1 MKTTKRLLAL
11 NLVLVLLLTLVPAA
25 ALADVG
31 MELNEFVSYV
41 KGDDNDNAVFTFTP
55 DKDGEYR
62 VDIIH
67 PEVYV
72 SGERLVFFAY
82 EENGATVTKEL
93 RGRDLGEAAWDTDPE
108 TEEGNSV
115 FSVSFPYELTAGVEY
130 KISFKNNFNGKYKAR
145 VVFLGAPETV
155 VEVDED
161 NFPDNNFR
169 KFVSDNCDINGDGKL
184 SKNEIAR
191 VDRIS
196 VYDKDIYSI
205 EGVKWFTS
213 LKSLQCW
220 RNHISTLPEL
230 PASLEQLELDNNE
243 FTSMPTNL
251 PEGLKVLEVG
261 DNKIPVIDNLPSGL
275 ETFNC
280 SSQKITD
287 GDFKF
292 TAKLPEGLRS
302 FLCYDCDLEELP
314 ELPSTLKTLDCSEN
328 QLTKLPELPAS
339 LTWLVCS
346 ENQLTALPELPTS
359 LNYFNCSGNKLTN
372 LGSVSVLAELNTL
385 YCADNELTALPE
397 LPASLNTLDC
407 SNNELT
413 KLPALP
419 ASLDYLDCY
428 NNKLTE
434 LPDLPANL
442 DYLNC
447 SNNRLTRIALNPAA
461 EYWHINVSGN
471 SLPDYD
477 AVTGKDIEW
486 GNGSFVFGE
495 QNHEH
500 EYVIKEEVEATCN
513 SWGHKLSKCSKCE
526 SNKYEEIKPTAHEFG
541 DDNKCINCG
550 LYKCETGEGSHNF
563 DETHRCSMCGGCE
576 CMIDDFYP
584 HEFNEEGQCTIC
596 GNRIPD
602 AYTDEDGTEAT
613 FTKDGVLTISNA
625 KDINSYRKVIQH
637 FEPYLQNTLKIV
649 CADGTT
655 YFEGYYKFTYVKEI
669 KLGKDVETIR
679 SPHALYNLEKVT
691 VSADNQYLCVDDG
704 VLYNYDQTELLIYPK
719 KLVGVQSDSITVK
732 AGVTSIGEEVFYN
745 YYTLKNVILPE
756 GLGNIK
762 SRAFVYC
769 SALESVSIP
778 STVENIES
786 GAFDFCESLKD
797 VYFSGTE
804 EQWNAIEIGED
815 NEALANAAKHYS
827 HIHEYKPVD
836 EVPPTCTEVGYT
848 AGTKCSC
855 GLIGEGCAEIAM
867 VAHQPIE
874 REEVAP
880 TCTTTGRTAGTVC
893 RNCGR
898 IISGLEE
905 IPALGHTEAVDPA
918 VAATCT
924 ETGLTE
930 GKHCSVCN
938 EVLVEQTETPALG
951 HDFPD
956 AKEATCTEAGYTGA
970 GKCSRCD
977 ETSEGSVIPPLG
989 HSYTATVT
997 APTCTEKGYT
1007 THTCL
1012 TCGDSYV
1019 DNYVDE
1025 LGHTEVV
1032 DPAVA
1037 ATCTKTGLTEGKH
1050 CSVCNEI
1057 LVAQTETPTLGHTE
1071 VLDPAVAATCT
1082 ETGLTEGKHCSVC
1095 DEILVAQTEIPA
1107 IGHREVV
1114 DPAVA
1119 ATCTKTGLTEGKHC
1133 SVCNE
1138 ILVAQQI
1145 ITAAGHDYKNG
1156 KCTVC
1161 NAKDPNY
1168 DPPAPPAPVHS
1179 HSYTAAVT
1187 APTCTEKGY
1196 TTYTCSCGD
1205 SYVDNYVD
1213 ALGHTE
1219 VIDPAVAA
1227 TCTKTGLTEGKHCSV
1242 CNEVLAAQTEVPK
1255 TAHDYKDGV
1264 CTVCGAEDPNYV
1276 APVVNPFKDTK
1287 EDSPYYDAIVWA
1299 AENEVTAGKT
1309 ADTFGIND
1317 GCTRAQIVT
1326 FLYRAAG
1333 SPEVSAD
1340 VVNPFTDV
1348 SKDSG
1353 YYNAIMWAV
1362 ENKITAGTTATTFS
1376 PDAVCTR
1383 GQIVTFM
1390 FRASGAEKVEADMS
1404 FTDVAAVSY
1413 CYDAVAWAVAN
1424 EITAGKTA
1432 TTFAP
1437 NDTCT
1442 RGQAVTF
1449 IYRASK

>member
-55 DKDGEYR
+55 DKDGAYQIEITRPVLYSTP
-62 VDIIH
+62 D
-67 PEVYV
+67 
-72 SGERLVFFAY
+72 RLVFFDY
-82 EENGATVTKEL
+82 NDVRKEFDSDDIGQWKLISDENGEEHPVLGLKFITEMNAGVTYTISFE
-93 RGRDLGEAAWDTDPE
+93 DNA
-108 TEEGNSV
+108 EGNYKAKITYWGETKKVAPINETNFPDPKFRECVKKYDLNGDDTLSNIEIAQVENMSV
-115 FSVSFPYELTAGVEY
+115 DYKGISRIEGIGFFTALTYLNCSGNELTA
-130 KISFKNNFNGKYKAR
+130 
-145 VVFLGAPETV
+145 
-155 VEVDED
+155 
-161 NFPDNNFR
+161 
-169 KFVSDNCDINGDGKL
+169 
-184 SKNEIAR
+184 
-191 VDRIS
+191 
-196 VYDKDIYSI
+196 
-205 EGVKWFTS
+205 
-213 LKSLQCW
+213 
-220 RNHISTLPEL
+220 LPEL
-230 PASLEQLELDNNE
+230 PASLNTLYCWGNELTALPALPNVLNNLNCANNPIEALPELPESLMSLYYGYTQLKEQPTLPENLEVLDCSGNE
-243 FTSMPTNL
+243 FTELPKLPASLKYLACSGNKLTNL
-251 PEGLKVLEVG
+251 GSVSVLTELWSL
-261 DNKIPVIDNLPSGL
+261 D
-275 ETFNC
+275 C
-280 SSQKITD
+280 SNNELT
-287 GDFKF
+287 
-292 TAKLPEGLRS
+292 
-302 FLCYDCDLEELP
+302 ELP
-314 ELPSTLKTLDCSEN
+314 ELPENLTQLFCSGN
-328 QLTKLPELPAS
+328 QLTE
-339 LTWLVCS
+339 
-346 ENQLTALPELPTS
+346 LPELPTS

-719 KLVGVQSDSITVK
+719 KLVGVQSDSVTVK

-778 STVENIES
+778 STVKNIES

-827 HIHEYKPVD
+827 HIHEYEAVEAVD
-836 EVPPTCTEVGYT
+836 PTCTEVGYT
-848 AGTKCSC
+848 EGTKCSC
-855 GLIGEGCAEIAM
+855 GLIGEGCEV
-867 VAHQPIE
+867 VAAKGHTPV
-874 REEVAP
+874 EVAAVDP
-880 TCTTTGRTAGTVC
+880 TCTTPGHAAGIVC
-893 RNCGR
+893 EECRR
-898 IISGLEE
+898 VISGLEK
-905 IPALGHTEAVDPA
+905 I
-918 VAATCT
+918 
-924 ETGLTE
+924 
-930 GKHCSVCN
+930 
-938 EVLVEQTETPALG
+938 PALG
-951 HDFPD
+951 HDFPG
-956 AKEATCTEAGYTGA
+956 AKEATCTEAGYTGE

-977 ETSEGSVIPPLG
+977 ETSEGSVIP
-989 HSYTATVT
+989 A
-997 APTCTEKGYT
+997 
-1007 THTCL
+1007 
-1012 TCGDSYV
+1012 
-1019 DNYVDE
+1019 
-1025 LGHTEVV
+1025 LGHTEVI

-1057 LVAQTETPTLGHTE
+1057 LVAQTETPALGHTE

-1095 DEILVAQTEIPA
+1095 NEILVAQTEIPA

-1138 ILVAQQI
+1138 ILVAQTEVPK
-1145 ITAAGHDYKNG
+1145 TAHDYVNG

-1242 CNEVLAAQTEVPK
+1242 CNEVLAAQTEVPMI
-1255 TAHDYKDGV
+1255 AHDYKDGV

-1348 SKDSG
+1348 SEDSV

-1404 FTDVAAVSY
+1404 FTDVAAGSY

>member
-31 MELNEFVSYV
+31 MKLDEFVSYD
-41 KGDDNDNAVFTFTP
+41 KGDDTGDTVFTFTP
-55 DKDGEYR
+55 NKNGAYQIEITRPLLYSTPD
-62 VDIIH
+62 
-67 PEVYV
+67 
-72 SGERLVFFAY
+72 RLVFFDYNDVRKEFDSADIGQWKLISD
-82 EENGATVTKEL
+82 ENGEEHPVLGLKFVTEMNAGVTYTISFEDNAEGNYEAKITY
-93 RGRDLGEAAWDTDPE
+93 LGETEKVAAINE
-108 TEEGNSV
+108 T
-115 FSVSFPYELTAGVEY
+115 
-130 KISFKNNFNGKYKAR
+130 
-145 VVFLGAPETV
+145 
-155 VEVDED
+155 
-161 NFPDNNFR
+161 NFPDPKFR
-169 KFVSDNCDINGDGKL
+169 ECVKEYDTNGDDAL
-184 SKNEIAR
+184 SDIEIAQVKR
-191 VDRIS
+191 MSVDYQEIS
-196 VYDKDIYSI
+196 SI
-205 EGVKWFTS
+205 EG
-213 LKSLQCW
+213 
-220 RNHISTLPEL
+220 I
-230 PASLEQLELDNNE
+230 E
-243 FTSMPTNL
+243 F
-251 PEGLKVLEVG
+251 
-261 DNKIPVIDNLPSGL
+261 
-275 ETFNC
+275 
-280 SSQKITD
+280 
-287 GDFKF
+287 F
-292 TAKLPEGLRS
+292 TA
-302 FLCYDCDLEELP
+302 
-314 ELPSTLKTLDCSEN
+314 
-328 QLTKLPELPAS
+328 LTYL
-339 LTWLVCS
+339 
-346 ENQLTALPELPTS
+346 
-359 LNYFNCSGNKLTN
+359 NCSG
-372 LGSVSVLAELNTL
+372 
-385 YCADNELTALPE
+385 NELTALPE

-413 KLPALP
+413 A
-419 ASLDYLDCY
+419 
-428 NNKLTE
+428 
-434 LPDLPANL
+434 LPDLPASLNTLYCWGNELIALPELPNVLNSLNCANNPIEALPELPESLMSLCYGYTQLKEQPTLPASLNTLDCSNNELTALPDLPASLTWLACSGNKLTNL
-442 DYLNC
+442 GSVSVLTELWSLDCSNNELTALPDLPENLTQLFCSGNQLTALPDLPTSLNYLDCSGNQLTKLESVSVLTELNTLDCAENQLAALPELPTSLNDLNCSGNQLTKLPQLPASLICLYCSDNELTKLPELPANMGDLNC

-500 EYVIKEEVEATCN
+500 EYVIQEEVPGTCN
-513 SWGHKLSKCSKCE
+513 SWGHKLSKCSKCD
-526 SNKYEEIKPTAHEFG
+526 SNKYEEIEPTAHEFG

-550 LYKCETGEGSHNF
+550 LYKCETGEVSHSF
-563 DETHRCSMCGGCE
+563 EDHICSMCGGYDCVIE
-576 CMIDDFYP
+576 DGRYLHD
-584 HEFNEEGQCTIC
+584 FNEEGQCTIC

-602 AYTDEDGTEAT
+602 AYTDEDGTAAT
-613 FTKDGVLTISNA
+613 FTKDGVLTIRNA
-625 KDINSYRKVIQH
+625 KDINSYREVIQH
-637 FEPYLQNTLKIV
+637 FEAYLQNTLKIV
-649 CADGTT
+649 CADGTKC
-655 YFEGYYKFTYVKEI
+655 FESYYKFTNVKEI
-669 KLGKDVETIR
+669 ELGKDVETIR
-679 SPHALYNLEKVT
+679 SPHSLLALETVT
-691 VSADNQYLCVDDG
+691 VSEDNQYLCVDDG
-704 VLYNYDQTELLIYPK
+704 VLYNYDQTELLIYPNE
-719 KLVGVQSDSITVK
+719 LGGALPDSITVK
-732 AGVTSIGEEVFYN
+732 DGVTSIGEYAFYN
-745 YYTLKNVILPE
+745 HNELKNVILPE

-762 SRAFVYC
+762 LCAFEACYG
-769 SALESVSIP
+769 LETISIP
-778 STVENIES
+778 STVKNIEY
-786 GAFDFCESLKD
+786 GAFARCGSLKD

-804 EQWNAIEIGED
+804 KQWNVIEIGED
-815 NEALANAAKHYS
+815 NEALMTAEKHYS
-827 HIHEYKPVD
+827 HIHEYVAVE

-848 AGTKCSC
+848 AGTKCSDC
-855 GLIGEGCAEIAM
+855 NTILSGC
-867 VAHQPIE
+867 
-874 REEVAP
+874 EVVEALGHKTELRNIKAA
-880 TCTTTGRTAGTVC
+880 TCTENGYTGDEVCTVC
-893 RNCGR
+893 DEVIKTGKEISALGHDFLGAKEATCTEEGYTGSGECSRCGE
-898 IISGLEE
+898 ISEGKV
-905 IPALGHTEAVDPA
+905 IPALGHTE
-918 VAATCT
+918 
-924 ETGLTE
+924 
-930 GKHCSVCN
+930 
-938 EVLVEQTETPALG
+938 
-951 HDFPD
+951 
-956 AKEATCTEAGYTGA
+956 
-970 GKCSRCD
+970 
-977 ETSEGSVIPPLG
+977 VID
-989 HSYTATVT
+989 H
-997 APTCTEKGYT
+997 
-1007 THTCL
+1007 
-1012 TCGDSYV
+1012 
-1019 DNYVDE
+1019 
-1025 LGHTEVV
+1025 
-1032 DPAVA
+1032 AVA

-1057 LVAQTETPTLGHTE
+1057 LVAQTETPALGHTE

-1095 DEILVAQTEIPA
+1095 
-1107 IGHREVV
+1107 
-1114 DPAVA
+1114 
-1119 ATCTKTGLTEGKHC
+1119 
-1133 SVCNE
+1133 NE

-1145 ITAAGHDYKNG
+1145 IPAAGHDYKNG

-1242 CNEVLAAQTEVPK
+1242 CNEVLAAQTEVPMI
-1255 TAHDYKDGV
+1255 AHDYKDGV

-1348 SKDSG
+1348 SEDSV

>member
-1 MKTTKRLLAL
+1 MAL

-108 TEEGNSV
+108 TGEGNSV

-130 KISFKNNFNGKYKAR
+130 KISFENNFNGKYKAK

-155 VEVDED
+155 VEVDND
-161 NFPDNNFR
+161 NFPDDNFR
-169 KFVSDNCDINGDGKL
+169 ECVSDNCDINGDGKL
-184 SKNEIAR
+184 SKNEIAT
-191 VDRIS
+191 VEQMY
-196 VYDKDIYSI
+196 VYNKDIYSI
-205 EGVKWFTS
+205 EGVKWLTS
-213 LKSLQCW
+213 LKSLYCW
-220 RNHISTLPEL
+220 GNHISTLPEL
-230 PASLEQLELDNNE
+230 PASIEQLGLDNNE

-346 ENQLTALPELPTS
+346 ENQLTALPELPA
-359 LNYFNCSGNKLTN
+359 NLTW
-372 LGSVSVLAELNTL
+372 L
-385 YCADNELTALPE
+385 YCR
-397 LPASLNTLDC
+397 
-407 SNNELT
+407 NNELT
-413 KLPALP
+413 FIVLNEKT
-419 ASLDYLDCY
+419 DYTGID
-428 NNKLTE
+428 
-434 LPDLPANL
+434 
-442 DYLNC
+442 
-447 SNNRLTRIALNPAA
+447 
-461 EYWHINVSGN
+461 VSGN
-471 SLPDYD
+471 SLPNYG
-477 AVTGKDIEW
+477 AVTGQEIEW
-486 GNGSFVFGE
+486 DGYRFCFGE

-500 EYVIKEEVEATCN
+500 ITTEYVVKEPTCTWN
-513 SWGHKLSKCSKCE
+513 GRE
-526 SNKYEEIKPTAHEFG
+526 YY
-541 DDNKCINCG
+541 KCINCD
-550 LYKCETGEGSHNF
+550 Y
-563 DETHRCSMCGGCE
+563 
-576 CMIDDFYP
+576 IDSASEKTIPTTRGYHDFL
-584 HEFNEEGQCTIC
+584 NGTLSK
-596 GNRIPD
+596 
-602 AYTDEDGTEAT
+602 DEDGRDIITCKYGDDWSTVEVETGKCGDDLTYTWTKFPYSYGNDVVVVSGTGMMYYYNGGPTPFDEAAQIIFEEGIT
-613 FTKDGVLTISNA
+613 YISESAVYDNDNLRSVKFPSTLETISDTAFANC
-625 KDINSYRKVIQH
+625 N
-637 FEPYLQNTLKIV
+637 
-649 CADGTT
+649 
-655 YFEGYYKFTYVKEI
+655 
-669 KLGKDVETIR
+669 
-679 SPHALYNLEKVT
+679 NLE
-691 VSADNQYLCVDDG
+691 
-704 VLYNYDQTELLIYPK
+704 
-719 KLVGVQSDSITVK
+719 SI
-732 AGVTSIGEEVFYN
+732 E
-745 YYTLKNVILPE
+745 LPE
-756 GLGNIK
+756 GLKQIGLAAFNGCKKIK
-762 SRAFVYC
+762 TVT
-769 SALESVSIP
+769 IP
-778 STVENIES
+778 STVTNIEKCAFS
-786 GAFDFCESLKD
+786 DMEYYNVAEANTVYKSIDGMLYSKDGKTLVNYPGARTGRAVIPYGTETIGGWAFDHATNLTSVIIPASVTKIESDAFLFCDHLSAILFGGTRAEWNALSQDVNGVDSSSVSVLCLGETGECNIISSVPFEESKSIGISICGKAEDVESVNVNINILK
-797 VYFSGTE
+797 VKPTE
-804 EQWNAIEIGED
+804 EQRKQFGDTDKLQVYNISLVNAETGAPVELSELSEKCLVQVELVIPNTVNGQNCKVYRVESDGSLTD
-815 NEALANAAKHYS
+815 MEAQLVEGNLVFTTEHFSEYIIVE
-827 HIHEYKPVD
+827 HEHEYTANV
-836 EVPPTCTEVGYT
+836 VSATCDMMGYT
-848 AGTKCSC
+848 EHTCSSC
-855 GLIGEGCAEIAM
+855 GSAYKDSYVKAEG
-867 VAHQPIE
+867 HDIE
-874 REEVAP
+874 
-880 TCTTTGRTAGTVC
+880 TV
-893 RNCGR
+893 
-898 IISGLEE
+898 
-905 IPALGHTEAVDPA
+905 PAKD
-918 VAATCT
+918 ATCT
-924 ETGLTE
+924 EDGYTE
-930 GKHCSVCN
+930 SSTCKTCGIVFA
-938 EVLVEQTETPALG
+938 LQLPTPATG
-951 HDFPD
+951 H
-956 AKEATCTEAGYTGA
+956 
-970 GKCSRCD
+970 
-977 ETSEGSVIPPLG
+977 
-989 HSYTATVT
+989 
-997 APTCTEKGYT
+997 
-1007 THTCL
+1007 
-1012 TCGDSYV
+1012 
-1019 DNYVDE
+1019 NYVDGVCTKCRNE
-1025 LGHTEVV
+1025 CSHDDSDIEVI
-1032 DPAVA
+1032 PEVA
-1037 ATCTKTGLTEGKH
+1037 ATCTKTGLTEGKR
-1050 CSVCNEI
+1050 CSVC
-1057 LVAQTETPTLGHTE
+1057 G
-1071 VLDPAVAATCT
+1071 
-1082 ETGLTEGKHCSVC
+1082 
-1095 DEILVAQTEIPA
+1095 
-1107 IGHREVV
+1107 
-1114 DPAVA
+1114 
-1119 ATCTKTGLTEGKHC
+1119 
-1133 SVCNE
+1133 E

-1145 ITAAGHDYKNG
+1145 IPAAGHDYKNG

-1205 SYVDNYVD
+1205 SYVGNYVD

-1242 CNEVLAAQTEVPK
+1242 CNEVLVAQTETPTIGHTEVIDPAVAATCTKTGLTEGKHCSACNEVLVAQTEVPK

-1264 CTVCGAEDPNYV
+1264 CTVCGAEDPDYV

-1287 EDSPYYDAIVWA
+1287 EDSPYYDAIIWA
-1299 AENEVTAGKT
+1299 VKNEVTAGKT

-1348 SKDSG
+1348 SKDSV

>member
-11 NLVLVLLLTLVPAA
+11 NLVLVLLLTLVPTA
-25 ALADVG
+25 ALADVV
-31 MELNEFVSYV
+31 MELDEFVSYV

-55 DKDGEYR
+55 EQDGEYR

-130 KISFKNNFNGKYKAR
+130 KISFENNLNGKYKAK

-155 VEVDED
+155 VEVDKY
-161 NFPDNNFR
+161 NFPDDNFR
-169 KFVSDNCDINGDGKL
+169 EFVSDNCDINGDGKL

-196 VYDKDIYSI
+196 VYNKDICSI

-213 LKSLQCW
+213 LKSLYCW
-220 RNHISTLPEL
+220 GNHISTLPEL
-230 PASLEQLELDNNE
+230 PASLEQLGLDNNE

-251 PEGLKVLEVG
+251 PEGLKALDVG

-287 GDFKF
+287 GDFEF

-302 FLCYDCDLEELP
+302 FLCYDCGLEELP
-314 ELPSTLKTLDCSEN
+314 ELPSTLKTLNCYGN

-346 ENQLTALPELPTS
+346 ENQLTALPELPAN
-359 LNYFNCSGNKLTN
+359 LNYLSCSKNQ
-372 LGSVSVLAELNTL
+372 
-385 YCADNELTALPE
+385 LTALPE

-407 SNNELT
+407 AGNQ
-413 KLPALP
+413 
-419 ASLDYLDCY
+419 
-428 NNKLTE
+428 LTE
-434 LPDLPANL
+434 LPELPANL
-442 DYLNC
+442 DDLDC
-447 SNNRLTRIALNPAA
+447 SNNRLTSIALNPAA

-477 AVTGKDIEW
+477 AVIGKDIEW
-486 GNGSFVFGE
+486 NEENFVFGE

-500 EYVIKEEVEATCN
+500 AYEIQKEVEATCN

-526 SNKYEEIKPTAHEFG
+526 SNKYEEIEPTAHEFG

-563 DETHRCSMCGGCE
+563 DEAHRCSMCGGYE
-576 CMIDDFYP
+576 CMIEAFYP
-584 HEFNEEGQCTIC
+584 HEFTEEGQCTIC

-602 AYTDEDGTEAT
+602 DYTDEDGTAAT

-625 KDINSYRKVIQH
+625 KDIASYWNAIQH

-655 YFEGYYKFTYVKEI
+655 YFEGYYKFINVKEI

-778 STVENIES
+778 STVKNIES

-804 EQWNAIEIGED
+804 EQWKAIEIGED
-815 NEALANAAKHYS
+815 NEVLANAAIHYS

-930 GKHCSVCN
+930 GKHCSVC
-938 EVLVEQTETPALG
+938 G
-951 HDFPD
+951 
-956 AKEATCTEAGYTGA
+956 
-970 GKCSRCD
+970 
-977 ETSEGSVIPPLG
+977 
-989 HSYTATVT
+989 
-997 APTCTEKGYT
+997 
-1007 THTCL
+1007 
-1012 TCGDSYV
+1012 
-1019 DNYVDE
+1019 
-1025 LGHTEVV
+1025 
-1032 DPAVA
+1032 
-1037 ATCTKTGLTEGKH
+1037 
-1050 CSVCNEI
+1050 
-1057 LVAQTETPTLGHTE
+1057 
-1071 VLDPAVAATCT
+1071 
-1082 ETGLTEGKHCSVC
+1082 
-1095 DEILVAQTEIPA
+1095 
-1107 IGHREVV
+1107 
-1114 DPAVA
+1114 
-1119 ATCTKTGLTEGKHC
+1119 
-1133 SVCNE
+1133 E

-1145 ITAAGHDYKNG
+1145 IPAAGHDYKNG

-1242 CNEVLAAQTEVPK
+1242 CNEVLVAQTETPTIGHTEVIDPAVAATCTKTGLTEGKHCSACNEVLVAQTEVPK

-1276 APVVNPFKDTK
+1276 VPNPFKDVK
-1287 EDSPYYDAIVWA
+1287 EDSPYYDAIIWA
-1299 AENEVTAGKT
+1299 VKNEVTAGKT

-1348 SKDSG
+1348 SKDSV

-1362 ENKITAGTTATTFS
+1362 ENKITAGTTDTTFS
-1376 PDAVCTR
+1376 PNAVCTR
-1383 GQIVTFM
+1383 GQIVTFL
-1390 FRASGAEKVEADMS
+1390 FRANGSQKVDTTVS
-1404 FTDVAAVSY
+1404 FTDVAAGSY

>member
-31 MELNEFVSYV
+31 MKLDEFVSYV
-41 KGDDNDNAVFTFTP
+41 KSDDNDNAVFTFTP
-55 DKDGEYR
+55 EQDGEYR

-130 KISFKNNFNGKYKAR
+130 KISFDNNFNGKYKAR

-155 VEVDED
+155 VEVDKG
-161 NFPDNNFR
+161 NFPDDNFR

-220 RNHISTLPEL
+220 RNHISTLPGL

-251 PEGLKVLEVG
+251 PEGLKELNVSF
-261 DNKIPVIDNLPSGL
+261 NKISVIDSLPSGL
-275 ETFNC
+275 EIFNC
-280 SSQKITD
+280 NEQYIEGSLE
-287 GDFKF
+287 F
-292 TAKLPEGLRS
+292 TAKLSEGLKS
-302 FLCYDCDLEELP
+302 FGCRDCG
-314 ELPSTLKTLDCSEN
+314 
-328 QLTKLPELPAS
+328 LTELPALP
-339 LTWLVCS
+339 LTLR
-346 ENQLTALPELPTS
+346 N
-359 LNYFNCSGNKLTN
+359 
-372 LGSVSVLAELNTL
+372 L
-385 YCADNELTALPE
+385 YCVDNELTALPE
-397 LPASLNTLDC
+397 LPESLTNLQC
-407 SNNELT
+407 R
-413 KLPALP
+413 
-419 ASLDYLDCY
+419 
-428 NNKLTE
+428 NNKLKSIVLNEKT
-434 LPDLPANL
+434 
-442 DYLNC
+442 DY
-447 SNNRLTRIALNPAA
+447 TGID
-461 EYWHINVSGN
+461 VSGN
-471 SLPDYD
+471 SLPNYE
-477 AVTGKDIEW
+477 AVTGQEIEW
-486 GNGSFVFGE
+486 DGYRFCFGE

-500 EYVIKEEVEATCN
+500 ITTEYVVKEPTCK
-513 SWGHKLSKCSKCE
+513 WDGRE
-526 SNKYEEIKPTAHEFG
+526 YY
-541 DDNKCINCG
+541 KCINCDYIDSASEKTIPTTRG
-550 LYKCETGEGSHNF
+550 YHDFLNGTLSKDEEGRDIITCKYGDDWSTVEVETGKCGDDLTYTWTKFPYSYGNDVVVVSGTGMMYYYNGGPTPF
-563 DETHRCSMCGGCE
+563 DEAAQ
-576 CMIDDFYP
+576 IIF
-584 HEFNEEGQCTIC
+584 EEGITYISESAVYD
-596 GNRIPD
+596 NDNLRSVKFPS
-602 AYTDEDGTEAT
+602 TLE
-613 FTKDGVLTISNA
+613 TISDTAFANC
-625 KDINSYRKVIQH
+625 N
-637 FEPYLQNTLKIV
+637 
-649 CADGTT
+649 
-655 YFEGYYKFTYVKEI
+655 
-669 KLGKDVETIR
+669 
-679 SPHALYNLEKVT
+679 NLE
-691 VSADNQYLCVDDG
+691 
-704 VLYNYDQTELLIYPK
+704 
-719 KLVGVQSDSITVK
+719 SI
-732 AGVTSIGEEVFYN
+732 E
-745 YYTLKNVILPE
+745 LPE
-756 GLGNIK
+756 GLKQIGLAAFNGCKKIK
-762 SRAFVYC
+762 TVT
-769 SALESVSIP
+769 IP
-778 STVENIES
+778 STVTNIDKCAFSDMEYYNVAEANTVYKSIDGMLYSKDGKTLVNYPGARTGRAVIPYGTETIGGWAFDHATNLTSVIIPASVTTIES
-786 GAFDFCESLKD
+786 DAFLFCDHLSAILFGGTRAEWNALSQD
-797 VYFSGTE
+797 VYGVDSSSVSVLCLGETGECNIISSVPFEESKSIGISICGKAEDVDSVNVNINILKVEPTE
-804 EQWNAIEIGED
+804 EQRKQFGDTDKLQVYNISLVDAETGAPVELSELSEKCLVQVELVIPNTVNGQNCKVYRVESDGSLTD
-815 NEALANAAKHYS
+815 MEAQLVEGNLVFTTEHFSEYIIVE
-827 HIHEYKPVD
+827 HEHEYTENV
-836 EVPPTCTEVGYT
+836 VSATCDMMGYT
-848 AGTKCSC
+848 EHKCSSCGYAYKDSYVNAKGHDIETVPAKDATCAEDGYTESSTCKTCDKVFALQLPTPATGHNYVDGVCTKCSNKC
-855 GLIGEGCAEIAM
+855 P
-867 VAHQPIE
+867 HDDSDIE
-874 REEVAP
+874 
-880 TCTTTGRTAGTVC
+880 
-893 RNCGR
+893 
-898 IISGLEE
+898 
-905 IPALGHTEAVDPA
+905 
-918 VAATCT
+918 
-924 ETGLTE
+924 
-930 GKHCSVCN
+930 
-938 EVLVEQTETPALG
+938 
-951 HDFPD
+951 
-956 AKEATCTEAGYTGA
+956 
-970 GKCSRCD
+970 
-977 ETSEGSVIPPLG
+977 VIP
-989 HSYTATVT
+989 
-997 APTCTEKGYT
+997 E
-1007 THTCL
+1007 
-1012 TCGDSYV
+1012 
-1019 DNYVDE
+1019 
-1025 LGHTEVV
+1025 
-1032 DPAVA
+1032 VA
-1037 ATCTKTGLTEGKH
+1037 ATCTKTGLTEGKR
-1050 CSVCNEI
+1050 CSVC
-1057 LVAQTETPTLGHTE
+1057 G
-1071 VLDPAVAATCT
+1071 
-1082 ETGLTEGKHCSVC
+1082 
-1095 DEILVAQTEIPA
+1095 
-1107 IGHREVV
+1107 
-1114 DPAVA
+1114 
-1119 ATCTKTGLTEGKHC
+1119 
-1133 SVCNE
+1133 E

-1145 ITAAGHDYKNG
+1145 IPAAGHDYKNG

-1227 TCTKTGLTEGKHCSV
+1227 TCTKTGLTEGKHCSA
-1242 CNEVLAAQTEVPK
+1242 CNEVLVAQTEVPK

-1348 SKDSG
+1348 SEDSV

-1404 FTDVAAVSY
+1404 FTDVAAGSY

>member
-11 NLVLVLLLTLVPAA
+11 NLVLVLLLTLVPTA
-25 ALADVG
+25 ALADVV
-31 MELNEFVSYV
+31 MELDEFVSYV

-55 DKDGEYR
+55 EQDGEYR

-130 KISFKNNFNGKYKAR
+130 KISFENNLNGKYKAK

-155 VEVDED
+155 VEVDKY
-161 NFPDNNFR
+161 NFPDDNFR
-169 KFVSDNCDINGDGKL
+169 EFVSDNCDINGDGKL

-196 VYDKDIYSI
+196 VYNKDICSI

-213 LKSLQCW
+213 LKSLYCW
-220 RNHISTLPEL
+220 GNHISTLPEL
-230 PASLEQLELDNNE
+230 PASLEQLGLDNNE

-251 PEGLKVLEVG
+251 PEGLKALDVG

-287 GDFKF
+287 GDFEF

-302 FLCYDCDLEELP
+302 FLCYDCGLEELP
-314 ELPSTLKTLDCSEN
+314 ELPSTLKTLNCYGN

-346 ENQLTALPELPTS
+346 ENQLTALPELPAN
-359 LNYFNCSGNKLTN
+359 LNYLSCSKNQ
-372 LGSVSVLAELNTL
+372 
-385 YCADNELTALPE
+385 LTALPE

-407 SNNELT
+407 AGNQ
-413 KLPALP
+413 
-419 ASLDYLDCY
+419 
-428 NNKLTE
+428 LTE
-434 LPDLPANL
+434 LPELPANL
-442 DYLNC
+442 DDLDC
-447 SNNRLTRIALNPAA
+447 SNNRLTSIALNPAA

-477 AVTGKDIEW
+477 AVIGKDIEW
-486 GNGSFVFGE
+486 NEENFVFGE

-500 EYVIKEEVEATCN
+500 AYEIQKEVEATCN

-526 SNKYEEIKPTAHEFG
+526 SNKYEEIEPTAHEFG

-563 DETHRCSMCGGCE
+563 DEAHRCSMCGGYE
-576 CMIDDFYP
+576 CMIEAFYP
-584 HEFNEEGQCTIC
+584 HEFTEEGQCTIC

-602 AYTDEDGTEAT
+602 DYTDEDETVAT

-625 KDINSYRKVIQH
+625 KDIASYWNAIQH

-655 YFEGYYKFTYVKEI
+655 YFEGYYKFINVKEI

-778 STVENIES
+778 STVKNIES

-804 EQWNAIEIGED
+804 EQWKAIEIGED
-815 NEALANAAKHYS
+815 NEVLANAAIHYS

-1050 CSVCNEI
+1050 CSVC
-1057 LVAQTETPTLGHTE
+1057 
-1071 VLDPAVAATCT
+1071 
-1082 ETGLTEGKHCSVC
+1082 

-1107 IGHREVV
+1107 IGHREVL

-1138 ILVAQQI
+1138 ILVAQTEVPK
-1145 ITAAGHDYKNG
+1145 TAHDYKNG

-1242 CNEVLAAQTEVPK
+1242 CNEVLVAQTEVPK

-1264 CTVCGAEDPNYV
+1264 CTVCGAEDPDYV

-1348 SKDSG
+1348 SEDSV

-1404 FTDVAAVSY
+1404 FTDVAAGSY